1 MKRLTNLQM
10 SVIVNKIYNELD
22 KEIQAINTKRLESV
36 DMDKVLEE
44 DSIHP
49 LLKKIE
55 LLEEEKDSLEKIIK
69 SIEDTV
75 KERMGMSRYYTIPT
89 YDKYVNS
96 LKRKEANLI
105 NINKEEIEASVILS
119 DVEDLDSLIKS
130 IKKSMS
136 KNIPELND

>member
-1 MKRLTNLQM
+1 MNWIKRFKLLILR
-10 SVIVNKIYNELD
+10 SLRVLIWIRFWKKILFIPY
-22 KEIQAINTKRLESV
+22 
-36 DMDKVLEE
+36 
-44 DSIHP
+44 
-49 LLKKIE
+49 LKKIE
-55 LLEEEKDSLEKIIK
+55 LLEEEKDSLEKIIG

>member
-49 LLKKIE
+49 LLKKIK
-55 LLEEEKDSLEKIIK
+55 LLEEEKDSLEKIIN

-75 KERMGMSRYYTIPT
+75 KERMDMSRYYIIPT
-89 YDKYVNS
+89 YDEYVNS

>member
-105 NINKEEIEASVILS
+105 NIDKEEIEASVILS

>member
-1 MKRLTNLQM
+1 MNWIKRFKLLILR
-10 SVIVNKIYNELD
+10 SLRVLIWIRFWKKILFIPY
-22 KEIQAINTKRLESV
+22 
-36 DMDKVLEE
+36 
-44 DSIHP
+44 
-49 LLKKIE
+49 LKKIE
-55 LLEEEKDSLEKIIK
+55 LLEEEKDSLEKIIG

-75 KERMGMSRYYTIPT
+75 KERMGMSRYYSIPT

-105 NINKEEIEASVILS
+105 NIDKEEIEASVILS

>member
-1 MKRLTNLQM
+1 MNWIKRFKLLILR
-10 SVIVNKIYNELD
+10 SLRVLIWIRFWKKILFIPY
-22 KEIQAINTKRLESV
+22 
-36 DMDKVLEE
+36 
-44 DSIHP
+44 
-49 LLKKIE
+49 LKKIE

-105 NINKEEIEASVILS
+105 NIDKEEIEASVILS